1 VSHGSAVKFVPFF
14 LIQNLSF
21 IGLVFGTRDPP
32 GKPDSRHPVSIPSKT
47 IQNHPT
53 PMKLP
58 IQWFAAG
65 SAAALLVCPA
75 AMAGQGR
82 IAAPEKV
89 EIDQPTDAE
98 ELIMIDDEVI
108 EIIDDGEVV
117 DGGEGEVTITM
128 IECEVEP
135 GEGRCGTGE
144 DGGVCEGEVPID
156 WVKRDGVNEE
166 DLIFH
171 TMVDAENMP
180 ITTTAGQGSP
190 ELGEDDRASRLEE
203 AAGNPLPLIKREKK
217 GPVALVNKG
226 RVFLR

>member
-1 VSHGSAVKFVPFF
+1 
-14 LIQNLSF
+14 
-21 IGLVFGTRDPP
+21 
-32 GKPDSRHPVSIPSKT
+32 
-47 IQNHPT
+47 
-53 PMKLP
+53 MKLP

-75 AMAGQGR
+75 AMAGQAR

-89 EIDQPTDAE
+89 GIDQPTDAG

-108 EIIDDGEVV
+108 EIIDDGDVV
-117 DGGEGEVTITM
+117 DGGDGEVTITM

-156 WVKRDGVNEE
+156 WVTRDGVSDGE
-166 DLIFH
+166 LIFH
-171 TMVDAENMP
+171 TMVPVEN
-180 ITTTAGQGSP
+180 IAADEASIQ
-190 ELGEDDRASRLEE
+190 LGEDDRATRIEQPAG
-203 AAGNPLPLIKREKK
+203 AALQVIKREKK
-217 GPVALVNKG
+217 GPVALVKKG